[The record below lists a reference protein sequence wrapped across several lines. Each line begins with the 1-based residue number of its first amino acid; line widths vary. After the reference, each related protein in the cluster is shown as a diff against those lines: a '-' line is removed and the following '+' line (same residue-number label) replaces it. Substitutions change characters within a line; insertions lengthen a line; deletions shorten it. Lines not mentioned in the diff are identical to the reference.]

1 MKHLKTPQQ
10 LNEASENLNISDVS
24 NSNSKEIHIID
35 CYFNSDEID
44 IEDGGQA
51 KIFTASKDD
60 LDNGMFVRVC
70 SWDENK
76 NHEDFKKFVG
86 RRIKITIET
95 ID

>member
-1 MKHLKTPQQ
+1 MKETRIKRF
-10 LNEASENLNISDVS
+10 NENSELNISDVS
-24 NSNSKEIHIID
+24 NSDSKEIHIID

-44 IEDGGQA
+44 TEDGGQA

-60 LDNGMFVRVC
+60 LDNGVFVRIC

>member
-1 MKHLKTPQQ
+1 MKGKKHIKRF
-10 LNEASENLNISDVS
+10 NESDENLNISDV
-24 NSNSKEIHIID
+24 SNSKEIHIID

-44 IEDGGQA
+44 TEDGGQA
-51 KIFTASKDD
+51 KIFTASEDD

-70 SWDENK
+70 SWDEDVEHSEFN
-76 NHEDFKKFVG
+76 KFVG

>member
-1 MKHLKTPQQ
+1 VRWEIYFLLQFK
-10 LNEASENLNISDVS
+10 
-24 NSNSKEIHIID
+24 SKK
-35 CYFNSDEID
+35 FL
-44 IEDGGQA
+44 
-51 KIFTASKDD
+51 IFTASKDD